1 MAPGRGTFGLSS
13 ARGRGRGNFRAN
25 YRGGSWRGRGRGRGG
40 SKATGDA
47 VPIREDDGTQLAER
61 FERAALNDE
70 VDEKLGFGRIQEG
83 GRREG
88 WLVNMH
94 PVSDFGS
101 GSLNKA
107 LMIGPCRRLLKI
119 QNCLLEKRRLTFILF
134 KMMGGCL
141 NVPCSTNRTFASHA
155 RYLHVL
161 SSYRFFF
168 PTNTFSLA
176 RKPLLKNG

>member
-1 MAPGRGTFGLSS
+1 MNALTTFLRLFPIFLSSFSICLFRFLCTELAFEELCKFVLDLKSNVKDPLGRDSCDRTRLSVTNPFSLRQLNMAPGRGTFGLSS

-83 GRREG
+83 VRREG

-94 PVSDFGS
+94 PVSDLWFG
-101 GSLNKA
+101 LIK
-107 LMIGPCRRLLKI
+107 
-119 QNCLLEKRRLTFILF
+119 
-134 KMMGGCL
+134 
-141 NVPCSTNRTFASHA
+141 
-155 RYLHVL
+155 
-161 SSYRFFF
+161 
-168 PTNTFSLA
+168 
-176 RKPLLKNG
+176 